1 MICKVHGTL
10 RAILTGKAQL
20 EVAGGITYE
29 IMVPAYVAA
38 RLGGQLDQPVTFFTV
53 HYLEGSSQGGN
64 MTPRLAGFAAEEDRA
79 FFELFTTVKG
89 IGPKRALRAMAL
101 PVNQIAAAI
110 AQRDLKLLQTLP
122 EIGRRMAETIVAEL
136 HGKVD
141 RFLEGASATTGAD
154 TSVAASGGG
163 SAKPQAARTPA
174 ISPSREAIEVLVQL
188 GENRL
193 QAAQWI
199 DEVLRR
205 NPELSDSRAIIT
217 EALRIK
223 NA

>member
-1 MICKVHGTL
+1 MICKVQGML
-10 RAILTGKAQL
+10 RAIFGGLAQVDL
-20 EVAGGITYE
+20 AGGLTYE

-64 MTPRLAGFAAEEDRA
+64 MTPRLAGFAAAEDRA

-101 PVNQIAAAI
+101 PVHQIAAAI
-110 AQRDLKLLQTLP
+110 ADRDLKMLQTLP
-122 EIGRRMAETIVAEL
+122 EIGRRMAETVVAEL

-141 RFLEGASATTGAD
+141 RFLEGAPAVGGAVA
-154 TSVAASGGG
+154 SVTASGG
-163 SAKPQAARTPA
+163 PQATRTPA
-174 ISPSREAIEVLVQL
+174 ISPAREAVEVLVQL

-193 QAAQWI
+193 QAATWI

-205 NPELSDSRAIIT
+205 TPELSDSRSIIT